1 MNRLPNVLTVLRI
14 VLTIVFLFL
23 ISQNGLAPKIFAF
36 LIFITASFT
45 DFFDG
50 YLAKKHNV
58 TSDFGKLMDPI
69 ADKFLILS
77 AFFIFT
83 QMRLIAPWMFVV
95 IFLREVIITAIRLQA
110 MRQGRILPAERA
122 GKYKTISQ
130 MVVICLI
137 LLFLI
142 LREIS
147 FFNTVPQILLGWQY
161 SLYILMLMVVFLTLS
176 SGIWY
181 LLQGRLAHAR

>member
-1 MNRLPNVLTVLRI
+1 MNRVPNILTVLRI
-14 VLTIVFLFL
+14 ILTIIFLFL

-95 IFLREVIITAIRLQA
+95 IFLREVIITAIRLKA
-110 MRQGRILPAERA
+110 MQEGRVLAAERA

-130 MVVICLI
+130 IVAICFI

-142 LREIS
+142 LQEAGS
-147 FFNTVPQILLGWQY
+147 FHSLPKIFLVWQY
-161 SLYILMLMVVFLTLS
+161 GIHILMLVVVFLTLH
-176 SGIWY
+176 SGILY
-181 LLQGRLAHAR
+181 ILSHRNFKS